1 MTNRKQPG
9 RPVQEWSVVLPVLHH
24 RFAGMQRHAYSQ
36 WPNLAPI
43 FGKQCTL
50 GSDGSGDGIRSRGKD
65 GLRRITN
72 DFEEH
77 AIVGLNCRA
86 E

>member
-1 MTNRKQPG
+1 M
-9 RPVQEWSVVLPVLHH
+9 VLPVLHH
-24 RFAGMQRHAYSQ
+24 CFAGMQRHAYSQ
-36 WPNLAPI
+36 WPDRAPI
-43 FGKQCTL
+43 FGKQSTL

-65 GLRRITN
+65 GLRRISN

-77 AIVGLNCRA
+77 TIVGLDRGT